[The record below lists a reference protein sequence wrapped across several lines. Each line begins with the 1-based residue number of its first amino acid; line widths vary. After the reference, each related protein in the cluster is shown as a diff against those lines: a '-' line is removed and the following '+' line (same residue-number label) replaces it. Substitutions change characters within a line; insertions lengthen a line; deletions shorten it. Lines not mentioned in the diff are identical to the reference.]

1 MEEMRIREKKIAMNR
16 VFRAEMARKVAE
28 EMSEEQE
35 KKLKRIQKVI
45 AMRKQRM
52 MEEER
57 QMQMSVPQSSDEIGG
72 IDSRQGT
79 RIASYTLD

>member
-1 MEEMRIREKKIAMNR
+1 MRIREKKIAMNR

-28 EMSEEQE
+28 EMSEEYE

-52 MEEER
+52 MNE
-57 QMQMSVPQSSDEIGG
+57 S
-72 IDSRQGT
+72 
-79 RIASYTLD
+79 IAQAR